1 MFVNAWNLHLG
12 EQLSNKTEGVMVNS
26 AVATSR
32 QRLPIRS
39 SFLDSV
45 VSDKAVS
52 MMETLDA
59 LGFVTM

>member
-1 MFVNAWNLHLG
+1 MAG
-12 EQLSNKTEGVMVNS
+12 IYTGGGQLSNKTEGVMVNS

-32 QRLPIRS
+32 QRLPIRW

-45 VSDKAVS
+45 LSDKAVS
-52 MMETLDA
+52 MMETPDG